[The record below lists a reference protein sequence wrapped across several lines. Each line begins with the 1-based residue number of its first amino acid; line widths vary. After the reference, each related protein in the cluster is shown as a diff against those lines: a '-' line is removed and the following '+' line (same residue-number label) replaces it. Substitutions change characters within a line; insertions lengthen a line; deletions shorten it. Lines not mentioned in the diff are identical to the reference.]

1 VRLYKLQSF
10 GQRLTIV
17 RLYKEKF
24 GKMDLIVLSLAPVFI
39 IAGYIYFRDKY
50 EREPIRLLMLALLFG
65 ALTVIPIMF
74 LESFLSSFSQLFSG
88 LGSAAWNAFAV
99 AAFSEELFKYIAL
112 YLLIW
117 KRREFNDKLDGI
129 VYAVF
134 ISLGFAAV
142 ENILYVTGNGHFT
155 GIMRAI
161 TAVPAHAVFG
171 VTMGFYFG
179 MARFYEKQRQQL
191 KMKALLYP
199 IILHGI
205 YDFILFTRIGWLTIV
220 FLAFLVFLYIS
231 GLKRIKELADQSIYK
246 TDYDLLNQKFSKPN

>member
-1 VRLYKLQSF
+1 
-10 GQRLTIV
+10 V

-24 GKMDLIVLSLAPVFI
+24 EKMDLIVLSLAPVFI

-50 EREPIRLLMLALLFG
+50 EKEPIRLLLKALLFG

-74 LESFLSSFSQLFSG
+74 LESFLSSFSHLFTG
-88 LGSAAWNAFAV
+88 MGAAAWNAFVV
-99 AAFSEELFKYIAL
+99 AAFSEELFKYLAL

-117 KRREFNDKLDGI
+117 KSKEFNDKFDGI

-155 GIMRAI
+155 GIMRAV
-161 TAVPAHAVFG
+161 TAVPAHAIFG
-171 VTMGFYFG
+171 ITMGFYFG
-179 MARFYEKQRQQL
+179 MAKFYEKQSKQL

-205 YDFILFTRIGWLTIV
+205 YNFILFTRIEWLTFV
-220 FLAFLVFLYIS
+220 FLAFLIYLYFS
-231 GLKRIKELADQSIYK
+231 GWKRIKKLSDQSIYK
-246 TDYDLLNQKFSKPN
+246 TDYDLLNEKFSKPN